1 MIDLLVPAIKKT
13 QTVYNISL
21 LLDIIENEIRE
32 TKLDLASPQI
42 EHNDSNK
49 EQSFVN
55 KTSGDNGN
63 HNKLKY

>member
-32 TKLDLASPQI
+32 TKPDLASPQI

-49 EQSFVN
+49 EQSSVN
-55 KTSGDNGN
+55 KTSGDKTDNGN
-63 HNKLKY
+63 NNK